1 MFSLALCY
9 VANEEDHTGYV
20 KPYGWV
26 HTIAHASE
34 LLLSIVKH
42 QQMREFMVE
51 EVLKSI
57 YEMFIKQMEIFRDK
71 EEKRIGLVVLEM
83 LKRKQLSIVQLKE
96 WIDQFKEYYA
106 SDRLLE
112 VKDFRSK
119 ENVVNMLNYMLLFIE
134 TETLEL
140 KESIKEFNRI

>member
-1 MFSLALCY
+1 
-9 VANEEDHTGYV
+9 
-20 KPYGWV
+20 
-26 HTIAHASE
+26 
-34 LLLSIVKH
+34 
-42 QQMREFMVE
+42 MVE